1 MELQMEES
9 IATSESVEDLS
20 TEYIKI
26 RTEREVLKEKFEN
39 EDKVFA
45 DQLAEIE
52 NKLVQIMLADNTTSM
67 STEKT
72 IIIKRVMKRYNPTN
86 WEAVYRLVDKY
97 KAYGVLHKRI
107 HDTNMR
113 DFLEEHPDEYPE
125 GLNVDSRYAVTV
137 KRKPASI

>member
-1 MELQMEES
+1 MEES
-9 IATSESVEDLS
+9 IVTSKSVEDLS

-39 EDKVFA
+39 EDKVFT

-67 STEKT
+67 STKKT

-137 KRKPASI
+137 KRKPSA

>member
-1 MELQMEES
+1 MEES
-9 IATSESVEDLS
+9 IVTSKSVEDLS

-26 RTEREVLKEKFEN
+26 RTEREVIKEKFEN

-52 NKLVQIMLADNTTSM
+52 NQLVQIMLADNTTSM

-137 KRKPASI
+137 KRKPSA

>member
-9 IATSESVEDLS
+9 IVTSESVEDLS

-52 NKLVQIMLADNTTSM
+52 NQLVQIML
-67 STEKT
+67 
-72 IIIKRVMKRYNPTN
+72 
-86 WEAVYRLVDKY
+86 
-97 KAYGVLHKRI
+97 G
-107 HDTNMR
+107 
-113 DFLEEHPDEYPE
+113 
-125 GLNVDSRYAVTV
+125 
-137 KRKPASI
+137 

>member
-1 MELQMEES
+1 MEES
-9 IATSESVEDLS
+9 IVTTESVEDLS

-26 RTEREVLKEKFEN
+26 RTEREVLKEKFES

-67 STEKT
+67 STAKT
-72 IIIKRVMKRYNPTN
+72 IVVKRVIKRYNPTN

-137 KRKPASI
+137 KRKPSAI

>member
-1 MELQMEES
+1 MEES
-9 IATSESVEDLS
+9 IVTSESVEDLS

-26 RTEREVLKEKFEN
+26 RTEREVLKEKFDN
-39 EDKVFA
+39 EDKVFT
-45 DQLAEIE
+45 DQLDEIE

-137 KRKPASI
+137 KRKPSA

>member
-9 IATSESVEDLS
+9 IVTSESVEDLS

-26 RTEREVLKEKFEN
+26 RTEREVLKEKFED

-52 NKLVQIMLADNTTSM
+52 NKLVQIMLAGNTTSM
-67 STEKT
+67 STAKT
-72 IIIKRVMKRYNPTN
+72 IVVKRVIKRYNPTN

-107 HDTNMR
+107 HDTNMK

-125 GLNVDSRYAVTV
+125 GLNVDSRYAITV
-137 KRKPASI
+137 KRKPSV

>member
-1 MELQMEES
+1 MEES

-20 TEYIKI
+20 SEYIKI

-39 EDKVFA
+39 DDKVFG
-45 DQLAEIE
+45 DRLAEIE

-67 STEKT
+67 STAKT
-72 IIIKRVMKRYNPTN
+72 VIIKRVVKRYNPTN

-97 KAYGVLHKRI
+97 KAYGLLHKRV

-113 DFLEEHPDEYPE
+113 DFLEEHPNEYPE

-137 KRKPASI
+137 KRKSSV

>member
-1 MELQMEES
+1 MEES
-9 IATSESVEDLS
+9 IVTSESVEDLS

-26 RTEREVLKEKFEN
+26 RTEREVLKEKFDN
-39 EDKVFA
+39 EDKVFT

-137 KRKPASI
+137 KRKPST

>member
-1 MELQMEES
+1 MEES
-9 IATSESVEDLS
+9 VATTESVDDLS
-20 TEYIKI
+20 AEYIRV
-26 RTEREVLKEKFEN
+26 RTERELLKEKFEDA
-39 EDKVFA
+39 DKVFA

-52 NKLVQIMLADNTTSM
+52 YKLIQIMNKAETNSM
-67 STEKT
+67 STDRA
-72 IIIKRVMKRYNPTN
+72 IIIKRVSSRYNPTN

-107 HDTNMR
+107 HDTNMK

-137 KRKPASI
+137 KRKPTV

>member
-1 MELQMEES
+1 MEES
-9 IATSESVEDLS
+9 IVTSKSVEDLS

-26 RTEREVLKEKFEN
+26 RTEREVLKEKFDN
-39 EDKVFA
+39 EDKVFT

-52 NKLVQIMLADNTTSM
+52 NQLVQIMLADNTTSM

-137 KRKPASI
+137 KRKPSA

>member
-1 MELQMEES
+1 MEES
-9 IATSESVEDLS
+9 VATTESVDDLS
-20 TEYIKI
+20 AEYIRV
-26 RTEREVLKEKFEN
+26 RTERELLKEKFDDA
-39 EDKVFA
+39 DKVFA

-52 NKLVQIMLADNTTSM
+52 YKLIQIMNTAETSSM
-67 STEKT
+67 STDRA
-72 IIIKRVMKRYNPTN
+72 IIIKRVSSRYNPTN

-107 HDTNMR
+107 HDTNMK

-137 KRKPASI
+137 KRKPAI

>member
-1 MELQMEES
+1 MEES
-9 IATSESVEDLS
+9 AATSETVDDLS
-20 TEYIKI
+20 TEYIRI
-26 RTEREVLKEKFEN
+26 RTEREALKEKFEG

-45 DQLAEIE
+45 EQLAEIE
-52 NKLVQIMLADNTTSM
+52 HKLIQIMLADNTTSM
-67 STEKT
+67 START

-107 HDTNMR
+107 HDTNMK
-113 DFLEEHPDEYPE
+113 DFLDEHPDEYPE

>member
-1 MELQMEES
+1 
-9 IATSESVEDLS
+9 
-20 TEYIKI
+20 
-26 RTEREVLKEKFEN
+26 
-39 EDKVFA
+39 VFA

-52 NKLVQIMLADNTTSM
+52 YKLIQIMNKAETSSM
-67 STEKT
+67 STDRA
-72 IIIKRVMKRYNPTN
+72 IIIKRVSSRYNPTN

-107 HDTNMR
+107 HDTNMK

-137 KRKPASI
+137 KRKPAI

>member
-9 IATSESVEDLS
+9 IVTSESVEDLS

-26 RTEREVLKEKFEN
+26 RTEREVLKEKFDN
-39 EDKVFA
+39 EDKVFT

-125 GLNVDSRYAVTV
+125 GLNVDSHYAVTV
-137 KRKPASI
+137 KRKPSA

>member
-1 MELQMEES
+1 MEES
-9 IATSESVEDLS
+9 VATTESVDDLS
-20 TEYIKI
+20 AEYIRV
-26 RTEREVLKEKFEN
+26 RTERELLKEKFDDA
-39 EDKVFA
+39 DKVFA

-52 NKLVQIMLADNTTSM
+52 YKLIQIMNKAETSSM
-67 STEKT
+67 STDRA
-72 IIIKRVMKRYNPTN
+72 IIIKRVSSRYNPTN

-107 HDTNMR
+107 HDTNMK

-137 KRKPASI
+137 KRKPAI

>member
-1 MELQMEES
+1 MEES

-52 NKLVQIMLADNTTSM
+52 NKLVQIMLAGNTTSM
-67 STEKT
+67 STAKT
-72 IIIKRVMKRYNPTN
+72 IVVKRVIKRYNPTN

-137 KRKPASI
+137 NRKPSV

>member
-9 IATSESVEDLS
+9 IVTSKSVEDLS

-39 EDKVFA
+39 EDKVFT

-52 NKLVQIMLADNTTSM
+52 NQLVQIMLADNTTSM

-137 KRKPASI
+137 KRKPSSF

>member
-9 IATSESVEDLS
+9 IVTSESVEDLS

-39 EDKVFA
+39 EDKVFT

-52 NKLVQIMLADNTTSM
+52 NQLVQIMLADNTTSM

-137 KRKPASI
+137 KRKPSA

>member
-1 MELQMEES
+1 MEES
-9 IATSESVEDLS
+9 VATTETVDDLS
-20 TEYIKI
+20 TEYIRI
-26 RTEREVLKEKFEN
+26 RTEREVLKEKFEG

-45 DQLAEIE
+45 EQLAEIE
-52 NKLVQIMLADNTTSM
+52 HKLVQIMLADNTTSM
-67 STEKT
+67 START

-86 WEAVYRLVDKY
+86 WEAVYRLVDKH
-97 KAYGVLHKRI
+97 KAFGLLHKRI
-107 HDTNMR
+107 HDTNMK

>member
-1 MELQMEES
+1 MEES
-9 IATSESVEDLS
+9 AATSETVDDLS
-20 TEYIKI
+20 TEYIRI
-26 RTEREVLKEKFEN
+26 RTEREALKEKFDDA
-39 EDKVFA
+39 DKVFA

-52 NKLVQIMLADNTTSM
+52 HKLIQIMLADNTTSM
-67 STEKT
+67 START

-107 HDTNMR
+107 HDTNMK
-113 DFLEEHPDEYPE
+113 DFLDEHPDEYPE